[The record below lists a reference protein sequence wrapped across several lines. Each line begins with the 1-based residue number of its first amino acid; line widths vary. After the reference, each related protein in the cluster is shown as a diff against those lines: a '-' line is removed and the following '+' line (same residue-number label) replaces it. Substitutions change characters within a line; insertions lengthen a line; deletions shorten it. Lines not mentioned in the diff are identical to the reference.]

1 MVAARATKSRSDGHP
16 ARPEC
21 LSVPGSP
28 LQDAGG
34 GAGKQGKRWSPGGT
48 CAQRRWSADDGAAT
62 GGQVTDRRSPQNW
75 WGAPISVRRLTTPRG
90 DVASCHQPLSAAA
103 GDYYGRATAVQWSAG
118 PGEWWAG
125 CWRQVIARGAGAG
138 SLWSGPG
145 LRRLGRAP
153 AGLPRVTAPSRP
165 QGGRARG
172 PRGGAHPPA
181 RAQGPPGHGPAART
195 RHHRPPGA
203 NRPGRQTSG
212 RYRPVPAPGKRA
224 RPIWHPLGPRHP
236 GTPPP
241 STAQHLKDHGTR
253 PSAGRTGPRRA
264 GARAEAGG
272 RDPQGTTEP
281 TPMVHPTGK
290 KTIHSGRK
298 STGTAGVVLCSASG
312 LPTTSV
318 PRL

>member
-1 MVAARATKSRSDGHP
+1 MPSAAVSRCRRLLRACHGC
-16 ARPEC
+16 AVVCRPRGVVGRV
-21 LSVPGSP
+21 LA
-28 LQDAGG
+28 AGDRKG
-34 GAGKQGKRWSPGGT
+34 
-48 CAQRRWSADDGAAT
+48 RRGWLLVVRAGAAT
-62 GGQVTDRRSPQNW
+62 PRAGARR
-75 WGAPISVRRLTTPRG
+75 
-90 DVASCHQPLSAAA
+90 AAA
-103 GDYYGRATAVQWSAG
+103 RHRALAA
-118 PGEWWAG
+118 A
-125 CWRQVIARGAGAG
+125 
-138 SLWSGPG
+138 
-145 LRRLGRAP
+145 
-153 AGLPRVTAPSRP
+153 
-165 QGGRARG
+165 GGRARG

>member
-48 CAQRRWSADDGAAT
+48 CAQKRWSADDGAAT

-165 QGGRARG
+165 QGGGRVDREAVHTRPRA
-172 PRGGAHPPA
+172 PRAHQATAPPQEPGTTAHPGPTGREGR
-181 RAQGPPGHGPAART
+181 RAADTDLYPH
-195 RHHRPPGA
+195 
-203 NRPGRQTSG
+203 PGRGLDPSGTPSG
-212 RYRPVPAPGKRA
+212 R
-224 RPIWHPLGPRHP
+224 
-236 GTPPP
+236 GTPAHPHPAPP
-241 STAQHLKDHGTR
+241 ST
-253 PSAGRTGPRRA
+253 
-264 GARAEAGG
+264 
-272 RDPQGTTEP
+272 
-281 TPMVHPTGK
+281 
-290 KTIHSGRK
+290 
-298 STGTAGVVLCSASG
+298 
-312 LPTTSV
+312 
-318 PRL
+318 